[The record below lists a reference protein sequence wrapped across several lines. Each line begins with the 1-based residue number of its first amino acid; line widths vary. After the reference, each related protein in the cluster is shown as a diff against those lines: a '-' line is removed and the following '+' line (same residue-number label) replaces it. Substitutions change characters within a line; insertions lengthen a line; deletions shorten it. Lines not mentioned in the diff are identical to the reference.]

1 MRNQRSSIIIFII
14 IGIFISLP
22 STAWVHYLFASP
34 DRSSDI
40 LKNATL
46 VYSISQFNLAS
57 ENTLVTWFSSML
69 LFTAGIFALLS
80 YWSRREVAGDQ
91 RFLKGWLIIAAMFAL
106 LSLDELGSIHENLG
120 HLSTLD
126 IMGNNSW
133 ESVLAIPVFLVVA
146 YLVVF
151 GWIHLRHKP
160 ATYSFM
166 ILGTLLFATIPV
178 QEHFE
183 MLRWKEFDYAED
195 YNRPIPLVLLE
206 EGSELFGTLCF
217 IISMLLY
224 IRSNTKGSASPGTR
238 VLDGHER
245 RTFFVGALVIAG
257 LLVLLYNISAHQMLS
272 ADEGIAANWIPA
284 IMPIL
289 VYLAHRYYSDQS
301 SNFIL
306 VYSLALSA
314 YFGINFYMIL
324 NWGEVR
330 WLVRL
335 TQLVMLSGL
344 AYYIYDLSYA
354 LRNSAWRLQHIIG
367 GMLIAPAFVFEHGIV
382 TVGMVAGCLTIVHA
396 QLFVKTR

>member
-224 IRSNTKGSASPGTR
+224 IRSNTKGSASSGTR

>member
-14 IGIFISLP
+14 IGIFISLAG
-22 STAWVHYLFASP
+22 TAWVHYLFASP

-224 IRSNTKGSASPGTR
+224 IRSNTKGSASPDTR

-306 VYSLALSA
+306 VYSLVLSA

-335 TQLVMLSGL
+335 TQLIMLSGL